1 VHAGKRPIPIKK
13 KRINN
18 HIEVSKK
25 LMYKLRKSIQDLD
38 QTVFK
43 ANETVNKLSAKVQNM
58 EEIFSN
64 DIETLKYRA
73 GPGDACL

>member
-1 VHAGKRPIPIKK
+1 
-13 KRINN
+13 
-18 HIEVSKK
+18 
-25 LMYKLRKSIQDLD
+25 MYKLRKSIQDLD